1 MNQTLFMILAM
12 GATVFVVR
20 SIAFIFANHISLP
33 RFLRESLEL
42 LPPAI
47 LTVII
52 ANGVLLSKHGTE
64 LDLGLHN
71 PYLLATL
78 ITILIATRVRNFFVV
93 IACGYAAFL
102 LMTFLMA

>member
-1 MNQTLFMILAM
+1 MIMILAM

-20 SIAFIFANHISLP
+20 GIAFIFANHISLP

-52 ANGVLLSKHGTE
+52 ANGVLLSGHGTE
-64 LDLGLHN
+64 LNASLRN

-78 ITILIATRVRNFFVV
+78 VTILIATRVRNFFAV
-93 IACGYAAFL
+93 IACGYVAYL
-102 LMTFLMA
+102 LLSHLPA